1 MGKQG
6 NTMEEYVDSVLI
18 DMSKRQFKLFSDQ
31 GDERV
36 VDCETYDQFMS
47 VFKLVRDKVDEEMI
61 FYTKPNV
68 AA

>member
-1 MGKQG
+1 
-6 NTMEEYVDSVLI
+6 MEEYVDSVLI
-18 DMSKRQFKLFSDQ
+18 DMSKRQFKLFSNQ

>member
-1 MGKQG
+1 
-6 NTMEEYVDSVLI
+6 MEEYVDSVLI